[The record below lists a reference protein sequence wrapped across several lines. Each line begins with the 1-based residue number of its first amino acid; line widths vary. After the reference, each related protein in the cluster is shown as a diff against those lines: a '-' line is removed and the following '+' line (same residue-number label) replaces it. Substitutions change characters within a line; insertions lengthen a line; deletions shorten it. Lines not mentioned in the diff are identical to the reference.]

1 MFEIPLLLILI
12 VLVALV
18 FDFTNG
24 AHDCANAIATVVS
37 TKVVTPRFAVGMAA
51 ALNLAGALL
60 GTEVAKTLGAGLVLP
75 EVVQGSHILVLAALL
90 GAIFWNCLTW
100 YFGIP
105 SSSSHALIG
114 GLVGAALAHA
124 GPDALNFAGIVNKV
138 LLPLVLSPLA
148 GFGVGF
154 LIMWL
159 IYWIFAR
166 VMRSKVNRIF
176 RKMQLVS
183 AAFMATSHGLND
195 AQKTMGIITLTL
207 IAVGLQPSGSGPQLW
222 VIAVCGLAIALG
234 TYMGGW
240 RVIRTLGKGLTE
252 IATPQGF
259 AAEASSATTILVSSH
274 LGFALS
280 TTQVCSGSIIG
291 SGLGKKGGA
300 IDWKVAARMLVAWL
314 VTFPAAGVIGA
325 AACAVAKI
333 NVWGTLAVAA
343 IAVVAALII
352 FRLSRRNPI
361 NAMNV
366 NEGSEVKVNAKV
378 ATAAAA
384 A

>member
-124 GPDALNFAGIVNKV
+124 GPEALNFAGIVNKV

-166 VMRSKVNRIF
+166 VMRSRVNRIF

-195 AQKTMGIITLTL
+195 AQKTMGIITLALL
-207 IAVGLQPSGSGPQLW
+207 IFGEIDEVAVPLW
-222 VIAVCGLAIALG
+222 VKLSCALAMAAG
-234 TYMGGW
+234 TAIGGW
-240 RVIRTLGKGLTE
+240 KIVKTMGHRIFKMEPVH
-252 IATPQGF
+252 GF
-259 AAEASSATTILVSSH
+259 AAETSAALVISGASMLGAPHAHH
-274 LGFALS
+274 LGLHLRCGVHQAPFRRALDRGR
-280 TTQVCSGSIIG
+280 TAGH
-291 SGLGKKGGA
+291 GLGADPARCGHRGLLFLL
-300 IDWKVAARMLVAWL
+300 VAASDLELSGYR
-314 VTFPAAGVIGA
+314 PAGPLLKSPV
-325 AACAVAKI
+325 
-333 NVWGTLAVAA
+333 
-343 IAVVAALII
+343 
-352 FRLSRRNPI
+352 LS
-361 NAMNV
+361 
-366 NEGSEVKVNAKV
+366 S
-378 ATAAAA
+378 
-384 A
+384 